1 MKIRPG
7 LKNFILF
14 LLLTALVVVGCMEL
28 SAPARKAA
36 PFRHTE
42 GAPHTLATP
51 ALTGLPDLCEE
62 QVSGRNFSVSFSN
75 ITRNIRTGP
84 SGRYVISVLFHM
96 LTLLSVYFSCI
107 KKTILSRDNRFLYQE
122 AFTISYMQDTDGRK
136 RLS

>member
-1 MKIRPG
+1 MKTRPG

-14 LLLTALVVVGCMEL
+14 LLLTALIAVGCAEL
-28 SAPARKAA
+28 SAPSRKAA
-36 PFRHTE
+36 PSGQTE
-42 GAPHTLATP
+42 TVSHTLEAP
-51 ALTGLPDLCEE
+51 VLTGLPDLCEE
-62 QVSGRNFSVSFSN
+62 QVSGSRLSVSFSN
-75 ITRNIRTGP
+75 ITRNIRTGF
-84 SGRYVISVLFHM
+84 SGRYAVSVLFHI